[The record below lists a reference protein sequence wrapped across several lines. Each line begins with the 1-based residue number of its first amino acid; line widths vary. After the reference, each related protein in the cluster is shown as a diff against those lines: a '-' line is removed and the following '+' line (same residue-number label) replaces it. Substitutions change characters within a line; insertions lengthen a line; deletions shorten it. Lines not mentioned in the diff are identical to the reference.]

1 MTRAL
6 ALLAVRLLELSLAIV
21 YPLAPSACVLA
32 AVALDPLHEAL
43 RPPAAPDRALDL
55 RAFYPAVSS

>member
-6 ALLAVRLLELSLAIV
+6 ALLLVRLVELCLAIV
-21 YPLAPSACVLA
+21 YPLAPCTCVLA

-43 RPPAAPDRALDL
+43 RAPALPGPWTDL
-55 RAFYPAVSS
+55 RLVYRLES